1 VLSRYLERFRGSIEG
16 GGQGCEALGGMPA
29 EQGPRFRVGA
39 VPPVAEGF
47 TERSDTGGGI
57 VDALVPGSAVA
68 LVPSPSQTSVK
79 PNWLDSCGKTQ
90 IAAMIAESLWRS
102 QAIDMLVWVSVID
115 RASVLSGFV
124 EASVAATGIQPTGTA
139 ESVAIRFA
147 SWLGETRRPWLVV
160 LDDLPETIDLDGL
173 WPTGQAGR
181 LLVTGAQAGI
191 AADAGRGPRTQV
203 IPVGLVSL
211 REALNGLNE
220 RLSVNPA
227 QRQGAIDLVETL
239 GREPLALAQAAAV
252 VASSNLTC
260 RDYRDFFVGR
270 REQQGT
276 GSDESSAATTW
287 IISLERAESLL
298 PGGPVRFMLVLLAL
312 LDGHGI
318 PGEIFSTRAV
328 AEYLA
333 GTGAPAATAADARWA
348 WDVLLAME
356 RTSLVSI
363 HRDAGTRQGG
373 GQPTVLINSVVQ
385 AAIRLEAP
393 AQLQEAAAQAAAGA
407 LREVWPTDEPYA
419 WTAASLRA
427 NAARLHDC
435 ATDVLWADGCHPLL
449 LLAGRS
455 LDEARMVGP
464 AVEYWQ
470 DLAARCETKLPPGHL
485 DTLVVA
491 GQLAAAYLKAG
502 QAEDAVQWY
511 QRVLAERTRE
521 LAPGHPAIV
530 AARVGLARA
539 LLMADAAGDAV
550 IVMLRAVG
558 ECEQF
563 RSDGHPDTLSAR
575 DELAAAYQAA
585 GELAAARRLL
595 ARNLADRERLQGPL
609 DPQTIATK
617 DRLAA
622 AALAE
627 GRIKDAIGYYK
638 RALSDREKLLGRA
651 HPDTIETRANLAAAY
666 QAAGRIPDATY
677 LFEQCC
683 ADSEQALGL
692 DHAVTLSRMFAMAQL
707 YYAAGRV
714 GDAVSVLRQTAVR
727 CERTL
732 PPGDPLTRTIRQS
745 LINLGQ
751 A

>member
-1 VLSRYLERFRGSIEG
+1 MS
-16 GGQGCEALGGMPA
+16 A
-29 EQGPRFRVGA
+29 EQGPRFRVGE

-47 TERSDTGGGI
+47 TERTDTGDGI
-57 VDALVPGSAVA
+57 ADALVPGAAVA
-68 LVPSPSQTSVK
+68 LVPGPSQTPVK

-147 SWLGETRRPWLVV
+147 GWLGETRRPWLVV

-173 WPTGQAGR
+173 WPTGPAGR
-181 LLVTGAQAGI
+181 LLITGARTGI
-191 AADAGRGPRTQV
+191 PADAGRGPRTQV
-203 IPVGLVSL
+203 VPVGLVSL

-227 QRQGAIDLVETL
+227 QRQGAIDLVEIL

-260 RDYRDFFVGR
+260 RDYRDFFVSR
-270 REQQGT
+270 QERLGT
-276 GSDESSAATTW
+276 GSDGMPSAATTW
-287 IISLERAESLL
+287 TISLERAESLL
-298 PGGPVRFMLVLLAL
+298 PGAPVRHMVVLLAL

-328 AEYLA
+328 AEYLG
-333 GTGAPAATAADARWA
+333 GTGASASLAADARWA
-348 WDVLLAME
+348 WDVLAVME
-356 RTSLVSI
+356 RTCLVSI
-363 HRDAGTRQGG
+363 HRGAGGHQGAG
-373 GQPTVLINSVVQ
+373 APTVLMNSAVQ

-393 AQLQEAAAQAAAGA
+393 AQLQEAAAQAAAAA
-407 LREVWPTDEPYA
+407 LLDVWPTDEPQP
-419 WTAASLRA
+419 WTAAGLRA
-427 NAARLHDC
+427 NAARLHDS

-455 LDEARMVGP
+455 LDEARMVGS

-470 DLAARCETKLPPGHL
+470 DLATRCETKLPPGHL

-539 LLMADAAGDAV
+539 LLMVGAAADAV
-550 IVMLRAVG
+550 TVMLRAVG

-563 RSDGHPDTLSAR
+563 RSDGHPDTLGAR

-595 ARNLADRERLQGPL
+595 ARNLADRERFQGPL

-627 GRIKDAIGYYK
+627 GRVKDAIGYYK
-638 RALSDREKLLGRA
+638 QALSDREKLLGRLD
-651 HPDTIETRANLAAAY
+651 PDTIATRANLAAAY

-677 LFEQCC
+677 LSEQCC
-683 ADSEQALGL
+683 ADSEQALGP
-692 DHAVTLSRMFAMAQL
+692 DHAVTLARMYSMAQL

-714 GDAVSVLRQTAVR
+714 GDAVAVLRQTAIR

-732 PPGDPLTRTIRQS
+732 PPGDPLARNVRQS